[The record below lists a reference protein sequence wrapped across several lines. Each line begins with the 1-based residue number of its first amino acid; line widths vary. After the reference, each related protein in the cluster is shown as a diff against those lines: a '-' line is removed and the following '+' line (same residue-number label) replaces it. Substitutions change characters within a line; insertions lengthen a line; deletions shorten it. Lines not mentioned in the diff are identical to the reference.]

1 MATKNGILRKGLQT
15 SVIDMALFLN
25 TSFKVSDTNTADDLI
40 NGDVMQTVIKFT
52 SYLRPAFSTL
62 NYVYLDDSI
71 LFINNA

>member
-1 MATKNGILRKGLQT
+1 
-15 SVIDMALFLN
+15 MALYLN

-40 NGDVMQTVIKFT
+40 NGDVMQTVIKFA

-71 LFINNA
+71 SFINNAQNIEIVKFYF